1 MKEEARKYGWGKR
14 LLAFALAM
22 LMMVG
27 YLPTAADAAS
37 EPGTVDTVADPGT
50 LPRVEQIYG
59 ENTMNAGK
67 VSVGKSVSDGTVTLP
82 TGEVVTYTE
91 KVQCLATAYHC
102 EGYVGT
108 TATGTRAAR
117 AASSIAGPITCRG
130 EWGRRT

>member
-50 LPRVEQIYG
+50 LPRVEQING
-59 ENTMNAGK
+59 KNT
-67 VSVGKSVSDGTVTLP
+67 
-82 TGEVVTYTE
+82 
-91 KVQCLATAYHC
+91 
-102 EGYVGT
+102 
-108 TATGTRAAR
+108 
-117 AASSIAGPITCRG
+117 
-130 EWGRRT
+130 